1 MALSSDDPPGCSP
14 GIRYEGSQQECRYQE
29 GKEEEEEEDEEDI
42 SFTTSKAKKKKE
54 NTVQCREME
63 VPRGMPPQES
73 NVQRPEELLLLS
85 FFLLK
90 CREIEEKRR
99 EEERTDGLD
108 MGLNLLYCNTI
119 APREDV

>member
-29 GKEEEEEEDEEDI
+29 GKEEENEEDI
-42 SFTTSKAKKKKE
+42 SFTASKAKKKKRRIQYSAE
-54 NTVQCREME
+54 KWKYHVVCHHKSLTFKDQKNFFF
-63 VPRGMPPQES
+63 
-73 NVQRPEELLLLS
+73 LS
-85 FFLLK
+85 FFSSAAK
-90 CREIEEKRR
+90 EKRR

>member
-1 MALSSDDPPGCSP
+1 MALSSDVPPGCSP

-29 GKEEEEEEDEEDI
+29 GKEEEEEEEEEDEEDI
-42 SFTTSKAKKKKE
+42 SFTSSKAKKKRRIQYSAEKWKYHVVCHHKSLTFKDQK
-54 NTVQCREME
+54 NFFF
-63 VPRGMPPQES
+63 
-73 NVQRPEELLLLS
+73 LS
-85 FFLLK
+85 FFSSAAK
-90 CREIEEKRR
+90 EKRR